1 MKVFIELPTWL
12 GDSVM
17 CSATIEN
24 LCLNFP
30 SAKITLFGNKTCLNL
45 FKNQPNCVNFIKDS
59 SKKSGSRLL
68 NLMRISRS
76 LEHFD
81 VAISFRSH
89 FASKFLLFCLKAR
102 QKFCF
107 KYYKNSTHQVEKYL
121 NFLNLNLGLKELTK
135 EPKLHFLPIKF
146 SRPTLGLNPG
156 ANYGSAKRWK
166 AEYFAT
172 LASRLAEKYD
182 IIIFG
187 VKSEEQLCA
196 EISDILSQNNVRFT
210 NLCSK
215 TSIDELAQN
224 IAGLSLFITNDSG
237 PMHIA
242 SAFKVPL
249 TALFGPTNFIET
261 APFYKENALI
271 LHLDLPCQPCM
282 KRSCPLGHHKCMDE
296 LKPDFVL
303 EKMREFF
310 KILS

>member
-17 CSATIEN
+17 SSAAIEN
-24 LCLNFP
+24 LSLNFLD
-30 SAKITLFGNKTCLNL
+30 AKITLFGNKTCLEL

-59 SKKSGSRLL
+59 SKKSGFRLL
-68 NLMRISRS
+68 NLMRVARS

-81 VAISFRSH
+81 IALSFRSH

-121 NFLNLNLGLKELTK
+121 NFININLGLKELTK
-135 EPKLHFLPIKF
+135 EPKLHFLPLNF
-146 SRPTLGLNPG
+146 ARPTLGINPG
-156 ANYGSAKRWK
+156 ASYGSAKRWSG
-166 AEYFAT
+166 EYFAT
-172 LASRLAEKYD
+172 LASKLANKYD

-187 VKSEEQLCA
+187 SKNEEQICA
-196 EISDILSQNNVRFT
+196 QISTILSQNSIKHT
-210 NLCSK
+210 NLCAK
-215 TSIDELAQN
+215 TSINELAQN
-224 IAGLSLFITNDSG
+224 IAALSLFVTNDSG

-249 TALFGPTNFIET
+249 AAIFGPTNFIET
-261 APFYKENALI
+261 APFYKKNALI

-282 KRSCPLGHHKCMDE
+282 KRVCPLVHHKCMED

-310 KILS
+310 KEL